1 MKQKTNPFPYSD
13 DNKRY
18 HTWNYYLK
26 HRFHKKVFKVALNAD
41 FSCPN
46 RDGKCGVGG
55 CTFCSS
61 LGSGD
66 MAGNAKEDCMQQFE
80 KGIEIMRRKWPNGEA
95 MAYFQAYTNTYAP
108 LSVLKQTFEP
118 FVQRED
124 IKAIA
129 IATRADCLE
138 DDVIDYLQSCTA
150 HKEIWIELGL
160 QTIHNET
167 AMAVNRGHTYE
178 CFLDTIQRLART
190 DLKICVHLM
199 NSLPHETSEMMIESA
214 KAIGQL
220 PIHAVKIHMLHL
232 LKNTRMG
239 NDYLKQPFAMMS
251 REEYIHTVVE
261 QLMVLPK
268 EIVIQRLTGD
278 GVLSDLI
285 APMWTVRKVTILN
298 DIDKEMARRNVW
310 QGCALESEITR

>member
-1 MKQKTNPFPYSD
+1 
-13 DNKRY
+13 
-18 HTWNYYLK
+18 
-26 HRFHKKVFKVALNAD
+26 
-41 FSCPN
+41 
-46 RDGKCGVGG
+46 
-55 CTFCSS
+55 
-61 LGSGD
+61 
-66 MAGNAKEDCMQQFE
+66 
-80 KGIEIMRRKWPNGEA
+80 
-95 MAYFQAYTNTYAP
+95 
-108 LSVLKQTFEP
+108 
-118 FVQRED
+118 
-124 IKAIA
+124 
-129 IATRADCLE
+129 
-138 DDVIDYLQSCTA
+138 
-150 HKEIWIELGL
+150 
-160 QTIHNET
+160 
-167 AMAVNRGHTYE
+167 
-178 CFLDTIQRLART
+178 
-190 DLKICVHLM
+190 M